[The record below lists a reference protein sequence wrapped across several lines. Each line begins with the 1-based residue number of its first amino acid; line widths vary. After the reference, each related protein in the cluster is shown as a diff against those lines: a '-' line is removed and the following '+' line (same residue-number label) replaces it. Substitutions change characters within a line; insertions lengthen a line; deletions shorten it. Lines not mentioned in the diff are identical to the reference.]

1 MPIGEEFFKM
11 EFEPLCLPKALDVFE
26 QKIESM
32 ILSGDLNIGE
42 RLPTES
48 ELSES
53 MKIGKSIVHKGITNL
68 SRKGFLR
75 IVPRHGVFVANYV
88 EYGTTDTLMAI
99 VRYHDG
105 RMDKQMIT
113 SIIHTRVALESVV
126 LRNLAA
132 NHTEEQLEK
141 PLRIL
146 AEIRESLTGP
156 NPPDNTWV
164 GEMLHKEYHTM
175 NIISG
180 NLLLPIIVNSFAL
193 FIVENSRIWAEQL
206 GPLNTVEL
214 REKVYD
220 YIRKGDGEGAVKHL
234 ERYLDDFINTLR

>member
-1 MPIGEEFFKM
+1 MK
-11 EFEPLCLPKALDVFE
+11 FEPLCVPNALDVFE
-26 QKIESM
+26 QQIESM
-32 ILSGDLNIGE
+32 IISGDLKIGD

-48 ELSES
+48 ELAES
-53 MKIGKSIVHKGITNL
+53 MQISKSIVHTGITNL

-75 IVPRHGVFVANYV
+75 IVPRHGVYVANYV
-88 EYGTTDTLMAI
+88 EYGTADTLMAI

-113 SIIHTRVALESVV
+113 SILHTRLALESLV
-126 LRNLAA
+126 LRNLAV

-146 AEIRESLTGP
+146 AEIRASLNEP

-164 GEMLHKEYHTM
+164 GEMLHQEYHAL
-175 NIISG
+175 NIVSG
-180 NLLLPIIVNSFAL
+180 NLLLPILLNSFAM
-193 FIVENSRIWAEQL
+193 FIVEYSRIWADQI
-206 GPLNTVEL
+206 GPLNAVEL

-220 YIRKGDGEGAVKHL
+220 YIRNGDGDGAVRHL
-234 ERYLDDFINTLR
+234 ERYFDDFINILK

>member
-1 MPIGEEFFKM
+1 MK
-11 EFEPLCLPKALDVFE
+11 FEPLCIPNALDVFE
-26 QKIESM
+26 QQVESM
-32 ILSGDLNIGE
+32 IISGDLKIGD

-48 ELSES
+48 ELAES
-53 MKIGKSIVHKGITNL
+53 MQISKSIVHTGITNL

-75 IVPRHGVFVANYV
+75 IVPRHGVYVANYV
-88 EYGTTDTLMAI
+88 EYGTADTLMAI

-113 SIIHTRVALESVV
+113 SILHTRLALESLV
-126 LRNLAA
+126 LRNLAV

-146 AEIRESLTGP
+146 AEIRASLNGP

-164 GEMLHKEYHTM
+164 GEMLHQEYHAL
-175 NIISG
+175 NIVSG
-180 NLLLPIIVNSFAL
+180 NLLLPILLNSFAI
-193 FIVENSRIWAEQL
+193 FIVEYSRIWADQI
-206 GPLNTVEL
+206 GPLNAVEL

-220 YIRKGDGEGAVKHL
+220 YIRNGDGDGAARHL
-234 ERYLDDFINTLR
+234 ERYFDDFINTLK

>member
-1 MPIGEEFFKM
+1 M
-11 EFEPLCLPKALDVFE
+11 EFEPLCLPNALDVFE

-32 ILSGDLNIGE
+32 IISGDLKIGD

-48 ELSES
+48 ELSAS
-53 MKIGKSIVHKGITNL
+53 MKIGKSIVHTGITNL

-75 IVPRHGVFVANYV
+75 VVPRHGVFVANYV
-88 EYGTTDTLMAI
+88 EYGTADTLMAI

-105 RMDKQMIT
+105 RMDKQMIK
-113 SIIHTRVALESVV
+113 SILQTRVALECVV

-132 NHTEEQLEK
+132 NHTVEQLEK

-146 AEIRESLTGP
+146 AEIREALSGP

-175 NIISG
+175 NIMSG
-180 NLLLPIIVNSFAL
+180 NLLFPIIVNSFAL
-193 FIVENSRIWAEQL
+193 FVVEFSRIWAEQV
-206 GPLNTVEL
+206 GPFKTVEL

-220 YIRKGDGEGAVKHL
+220 YIRNGDGEGAVRHL
-234 ERYLDDFINTLR
+234 ERYFEDFSTKLG

>member
-1 MPIGEEFFKM
+1 MK
-11 EFEPLCLPKALDVFE
+11 FEPLCVPNALDVFE
-26 QKIESM
+26 QQIESM
-32 ILSGDLNIGE
+32 IISGDLKIGD

-48 ELSES
+48 ELAES
-53 MKIGKSIVHKGITNL
+53 IQISKSIVHTGITNL

-75 IVPRHGVFVANYV
+75 IVPRHGVYVANYV
-88 EYGTTDTLMAI
+88 EYGTADTLMAI

-113 SIIHTRVALESVV
+113 SILHTRLALESLV
-126 LRNLAA
+126 LRNLAV

-146 AEIRESLTGP
+146 AEIRASLNEP

-164 GEMLHKEYHTM
+164 GEMLHQEYHAL
-175 NIISG
+175 NIVSG
-180 NLLLPIIVNSFAL
+180 NLLLPILLNSFAM
-193 FIVENSRIWAEQL
+193 FIVEYSRIWADQI
-206 GPLNTVEL
+206 GPLNAVEL

-220 YIRKGDGEGAVKHL
+220 YIRNGDGDGAVRHL
-234 ERYLDDFINTLR
+234 ERYFDDFINILK

>member
-1 MPIGEEFFKM
+1 MK
-11 EFEPLCLPKALDVFE
+11 FEPLCLPNALDVFE
-26 QKIESM
+26 QQIEAM
-32 ILSGDLNIGE
+32 IISGDLKIGD

-48 ELSES
+48 MLAES
-53 MKIGKSIVHKGITNL
+53 MQISKSIVHTGITNL

-88 EYGTTDTLMAI
+88 ECGTADTLMAI
-99 VRYHDG
+99 ARYRDG
-105 RMDKQMIT
+105 MMDKQMIT
-113 SIIHTRVALESVV
+113 SILHTRVALESLI

-146 AEIRESLTGP
+146 AEIRASLNGP

-164 GEMLHKEYHTM
+164 GEMLHQEYHAL
-175 NIISG
+175 NIVSG
-180 NLLLPIIVNSFAL
+180 NLLLPILLNSFAL
-193 FIVENSRIWAEQL
+193 FIVEYSRIWADQI
-206 GPLNTVEL
+206 GPLNAVEL

-220 YIRKGDGEGAVKHL
+220 YIRNGDGEGAVRHL
-234 ERYLDDFINTLR
+234 ERYFDDFINILK

>member
-1 MPIGEEFFKM
+1 MK
-11 EFEPLCLPKALDVFE
+11 FEPLCVPNALDVFE
-26 QKIESM
+26 QQIESM
-32 ILSGDLNIGE
+32 IISGDLKIGD

-48 ELSES
+48 ELAES
-53 MKIGKSIVHKGITNL
+53 MQISKSIVHTGITNL

-75 IVPRHGVFVANYV
+75 IVPRHGVYVANYV
-88 EYGTTDTLMAI
+88 EYGTADTLMAI
-99 VRYHDG
+99 VRYHGG

-113 SIIHTRVALESVV
+113 SIIHTRLALESLV

-146 AEIRESLTGP
+146 AEIRASLNGP

-164 GEMLHKEYHTM
+164 GEMLHQEYHAL

-180 NLLLPIIVNSFAL
+180 NLLLPILLNSFAL
-193 FIVENSRIWAEQL
+193 FIVEYSRIWADQI
-206 GPLNTVEL
+206 GPLNAVEL

-220 YIRKGDGEGAVKHL
+220 YIRNGDGDGAARHL
-234 ERYLDDFINTLR
+234 ERYFDDFINTLK

>member
-1 MPIGEEFFKM
+1 MK
-11 EFEPLCLPKALDVFE
+11 FEPLNLPNTLDVFE
-26 QKIESM
+26 QQIESM
-32 ILSGDLNIGE
+32 IISGDLKIGD

-48 ELSES
+48 TLAES
-53 MKIGKSIVHKGITNL
+53 MQISKSIVHTGITNL

-75 IVPRHGVFVANYV
+75 IVPRHGVYVANYV
-88 EYGTTDTLMAI
+88 EYGTADTLMAI

-113 SIIHTRVALESVV
+113 SIIHTRLALESLV
-126 LRNLAA
+126 LRNLAV

-146 AEIRESLTGP
+146 TEIRTSLNEP

-164 GEMLHKEYHTM
+164 GEMLHQEYHAL

-180 NLLLPIIVNSFAL
+180 NLLLPILLNSFAL
-193 FIVENSRIWAEQL
+193 FIVEYSRIWAEQI
-206 GPLNTVEL
+206 GPLKAVEH

-220 YIRKGDGEGAVKHL
+220 YIKNGDGEGAVKHL
-234 ERYLDDFINTLR
+234 ERYFDDFIKTLK

>member
-1 MPIGEEFFKM
+1 MK
-11 EFEPLCLPKALDVFE
+11 FEPLCVPNALDVFE
-26 QKIESM
+26 QQIEAM
-32 ILSGDLNIGE
+32 IISGDLKIGD

-48 ELSES
+48 ELAES
-53 MKIGKSIVHKGITNL
+53 MQISKSIVHTGITNL

-75 IVPRHGVFVANYV
+75 IAPRHGVYVANYV
-88 EYGTTDTLMAI
+88 EYGTADTLMAI
-99 VRYHDG
+99 VRYHGG

-113 SIIHTRVALESVV
+113 SILHTRLALESLV

-146 AEIRESLTGP
+146 TEIRASLNGP

-164 GEMLHKEYHTM
+164 GEMLHQEYHAL
-175 NIISG
+175 NIVSG
-180 NLLLPIIVNSFAL
+180 NLLLPILLNSFAL
-193 FIVENSRIWAEQL
+193 FIVEYSRIWAEQI
-206 GPLNTVEL
+206 GPLNAVEL

-220 YIRKGDGEGAVKHL
+220 YIRNGDGEGAVRHL
-234 ERYLDDFINTLR
+234 ERYFDDFINILK

>member
-1 MPIGEEFFKM
+1 M
-11 EFEPLCLPKALDVFE
+11 EFEPLCLPNVLDVFE

-32 ILSGDLNIGE
+32 IISGNLKIGD

-48 ELSES
+48 ELSQS
-53 MKIGKSIVHKGITNL
+53 MKISKSIVHTGITNL

-88 EYGTTDTLMAI
+88 EYGTADTLMAI

-105 RMDKQMIT
+105 RMDKKMIT
-113 SIIHTRVALESVV
+113 SILHTRVALESLV

-146 AEIRESLTGP
+146 AGIRESLNGP
-156 NPPDNTWV
+156 TPPDNTWV
-164 GEMLHKEYHTM
+164 GEMLHKEYHAM
-175 NIISG
+175 NIVSG
-180 NLLLPIIVNSFAL
+180 NLLLPILINSFAI
-193 FIVENSRIWAEQL
+193 FVIEYSRIWAEQI
-206 GPLNTVEL
+206 GPRNAVEL

-220 YIRKGDGEGAVKHL
+220 YIRNGDGEGAVRHL
-234 ERYLDDFINTLR
+234 ECYVDDFINNLR